1 MYEKYWNLKE
11 EPFRQVATEKMV
23 YMSLQYREGLARL
36 FYLFDQQRTAGMI
49 TGPYGVGKTMTF
61 EFLRRRAVRNK
72 TPVIQIDAIPNGAL
86 PMARHILRSLD
97 MPDNASTLAEA
108 LMTLQSCARTP
119 GSKLRHTL
127 LLVDE
132 AQQMIEGEGF
142 YLVHYLCNL
151 RINVSDSPENEGPLF
166 TIIIAGTEQLRE
178 AMKNQESL
186 RRRIQ
191 LDWKLNPLSEHDT
204 IEYVQHHI
212 SVAGGDIWLFTNDA
226 LAAIYTYTR
235 GIPRSINNVC
245 DTALMLGYAAK
256 ARVIDGRII
265 AQAAHDTGLDS
276 LM

>member
-1 MYEKYWNLKE
+1 MYEQYWNLKA
-11 EPFRQVATEKMV
+11 EPFKQVATEKMV
-23 YMSLQYREGLARL
+23 FMSLQYREGLARL
-36 FYLFDQQRTAGMI
+36 FYLFDQRRTAGMI

-61 EFLRRRAVRNK
+61 EFLRRRAIKNK
-72 TPVIQIDAIPNGAL
+72 TPVIQIDAIPNGEL
-86 PMARHILRSLD
+86 PMARHILRALD
-97 MPDNASTLAEA
+97 LPDTASTLAEA
-108 LMTLQSCARTP
+108 LMTLQSCTRAP
-119 GSKLRHTL
+119 NCKLRHTL

-132 AQQMIEGEGF
+132 AQQMMQGEGF

-151 RINVSDSPENEGPLF
+151 RINSAGDEEGPLF
-166 TIIIAGTEQLRE
+166 TIIIAGTEALRE
-178 AMKNQESL
+178 AMKTQESL

-204 IEYVQHHI
+204 VEYVQHHI
-212 SVAGGDIWLFTNDA
+212 SVAGGDIWIFTNDA
-226 LAAIYTYTR
+226 LAAIYSYTR

-245 DTALMLGYAAK
+245 DTALMLGYASR